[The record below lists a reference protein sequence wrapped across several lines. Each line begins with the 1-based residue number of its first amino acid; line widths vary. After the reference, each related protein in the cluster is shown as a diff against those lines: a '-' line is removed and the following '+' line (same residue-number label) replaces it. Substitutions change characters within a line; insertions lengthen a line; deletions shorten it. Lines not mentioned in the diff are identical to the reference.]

1 MSTTMIKFRDL
12 PVGARFEFRGRRYE
26 KLALSMARDEDRLG
40 NVFHAD
46 AEVRLTDDSTQDR
59 PSRIVVSPHVTR

>member
-1 MSTTMIKFRDL
+1 MIKFRDL

-46 AEVRLTDDSTQDR
+46 AEVRPADDTTQDPPAR
-59 PSRIVVSPHVTR
+59 LVVSRHVTP